1 MNNIKLT
8 QAYMLCA
15 MNKSGKMS
23 NLSTDKLVCL
33 IAASL
38 IELQFSNCISIIGNN
53 ITIKNDLSSKEEHL
67 RPLYS
72 FISQNPSINIKKIL
86 NKYCCGITNKK
97 INELKISIIKS
108 LSDSGMVEESIDIGF
123 FTKKTCYI
131 PKIEFVEYLINLI
144 RSELKKDTNFSE
156 KSIALIILLEKG
168 KCMKKYF
175 TKEERKEM
183 KPKIKDMQ
191 SSPSGKLVNEMINYI
206 DSIMVAAIIAS
217 SSISSNI

>member
-1 MNNIKLT
+1 
-8 QAYMLCA
+8 
-15 MNKSGKMS
+15 
-23 NLSTDKLVCL
+23 
-33 IAASL
+33 
-38 IELQFSNCISIIGNN
+38 
-53 ITIKNDLSSKEEHL
+53 
-67 RPLYS
+67 
-72 FISQNPSINIKKIL
+72 
-86 NKYCCGITNKK
+86 
-97 INELKISIIKS
+97 
-108 LSDSGMVEESIDIGF
+108 MVEESIDIGF
-123 FTKKTCYI
+123 FTKKTCYV

-183 KPKIKDMQ
+183 KQKIKDMQ